1 MSRNVY
7 LETYNNKIGMIV
19 KTCKLQNAG
28 ISLIEYN
35 NLNEVMWND
44 SFDRLAEH
52 LENEIKWGNN
62 RLNTEN

>member
-1 MSRNVY
+1 LSRNLHFEIV
-7 LETYNNKIGMIV
+7 EHKNRMIV
-19 KTCKLQNAG
+19 KTYKLHNAG

-35 NLNEVMWND
+35 NLNELVWND

-62 RLNTEN
+62 SLNMDN

>member
-1 MSRNVY
+1 
-7 LETYNNKIGMIV
+7 MIV
-19 KTCKLQNAG
+19 KTYKLHNAG

-35 NLNEVMWND
+35 NLNELVWND

-62 RLNTEN
+62 SLNMDN

>member
-1 MSRNVY
+1 
-7 LETYNNKIGMIV
+7 MIV

-52 LENEIKWGNN
+52 LENEIKWENN
-62 RLNTEN
+62 NINTEN

>member
-1 MSRNVY
+1 LSRN
-7 LETYNNKIGMIV
+7 LHFEITKNKIGKIV
-19 KTCKLQNAG
+19 KTYKLHNAG

-35 NLNEVMWND
+35 NLNEVSWND

-62 RLNTEN
+62 GTINDN

>member
-1 MSRNVY
+1 MSRNVC
-7 LETYNNKIGMIV
+7 LEIDNNKIGMIV
-19 KTCKLQNAG
+19 KTYKLQNAG

-35 NLNEVMWND
+35 NLNDIMWND

-62 RLNTEN
+62 KLHTDN